1 MTDRLSGDKSVKVRC
16 LADYRRLPE
25 VSIDS
30 RTSPLFH
37 RLQSSSWIHRI
48 PEGISARE
56 TFQAYRIYIQNTPTD
71 TGGIISPD
79 AGSAFQNKTIF
90 VLTRSQLFLIKV
102 LFYAK
107 MRSVEFSIFPDKKY
121 RRKSNPPAGSVLFLL
136 HSSRNR
142 STLQV
147 PGIDGLLLTST

>member
-30 RTSPLFH
+30 RTFPLFH

-48 PEGISARE
+48 PEGLSARE
-56 TFQAYRIYIQNTPTD
+56 HLPAYRIYIQNTPAD
-71 TGGIISPD
+71 NVGIISPD

-107 MRSVEFSIFPDKKY
+107 MRSVEFSISRIKNTAEKVIH
-121 RRKSNPPAGSVLFLL
+121 RPALFYFYYIPHETGVLC
-136 HSSRNR
+136 RYP
-142 STLQV
+142 V
-147 PGIDGLLLTST
+147 